1 MTNANAASTSP
12 TLLQELTKPDNNEA
26 AWRAFVERYQPMIRG
41 WCRRRGLTHDQAED
55 VCATVLAQL
64 VTALR
69 DFVYDPARRFRGWLK
84 TVVDN
89 EMRTLWRRAARHP
102 GDRGSGDTWVQR
114 SLEQVAALGGVSDLL
129 DELDQKLDR
138 DLRLARQVTALVR
151 ARVHEQTWRAF
162 WLTAIAKEPAADVA
176 KRLQMTVAAVY
187 MAKKRVGRML
197 HKEGARLYDQTQ

>member
-1 MTNANAASTSP
+1 MTNGNGASTSP

-26 AWRAFVERYQPMIRG
+26 AWRTFVGRYQPMIRG

-69 DFVYDPARRFRGWLK
+69 RFVYDPARRFRGWLK

-89 EMRTLWRRAARHP
+89 EMRALWRRAARHP
-102 GDRGSGDTWVQR
+102 GDRGSGDPWVHR
-114 SLEQVAALGGVSDLL
+114 SLEQVAALGGFGELFE
-129 DELDQKLDR
+129 ELDQELDR
-138 DLRLARQVTALVR
+138 DLRLAQQVTARVR
-151 ARVHEQTWRAF
+151 ARVQEQTWRAF
-162 WLTAIAKEPAADVA
+162 WLTAIGKEPAADVA

-187 MAKKRVGRML
+187 MAKQRVGRML
-197 HKEGARLYDQTQ
+197 HEEGGKLSDQTL